1 MSRFALLLGV
11 VALTACAAGAPQ
23 PRPEDFPLHER
34 DQIFMLD
41 YRLDRKPDRV
51 EAVGL
56 ITSRTTAAFRFAVVN
71 LFGVAANGRV
81 VSRDTYT
88 INGTFGGPQ
97 SFSLALKPTG
107 EEVRY
112 QVQVGNLLPGPRPLS
127 PHLTRV
133 LGMTAL
139 VNVGTL
145 CHGIAA
151 PPRSTEPR
159 DQF

>member
-1 MSRFALLLGV
+1 MLAVSMSRFVLLLSV

-34 DQIFMLD
+34 DQIFTLD
-41 YRLDRKPDRV
+41 YRIDRKPDRT
-51 EAVGL
+51 EATGL
-56 ITSRTTAAFRFAVVN
+56 ITSRTTATFRFAAVN

-88 INGTFGGPQ
+88 VNGSFGGPQ

-112 QVQVGNLLPGPRPLS
+112 LVQVGNYSIG
-127 PHLTRV
+127 
-133 LGMTAL
+133 
-139 VNVGTL
+139 
-145 CHGIAA
+145 
-151 PPRSTEPR
+151 R
-159 DQF
+159 DL